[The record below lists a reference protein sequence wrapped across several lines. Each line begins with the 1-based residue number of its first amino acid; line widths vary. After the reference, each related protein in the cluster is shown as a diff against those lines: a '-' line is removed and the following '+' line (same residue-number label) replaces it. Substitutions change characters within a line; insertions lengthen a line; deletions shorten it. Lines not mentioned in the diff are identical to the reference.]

1 VISDGSLAAMK
12 VDRSELGNLDLIA
25 SGGQAHVYRVPQV
38 HFDIADFPLACKM
51 YKTRNLPIPW
61 IGLARLAHV
70 REAADPKVRSLLDRY
85 FTWPLRAVMDG
96 NEAVGCVMPLIP
108 DNFFH
113 TFTLPNATTKRT
125 PLELQHL
132 LVAGDRNAK
141 VGLMHANANQRLS
154 ICFETSRA
162 LNVLHSTGLVYG
174 DINPRNLVF
183 RLKPRPSIMFVEGD
197 ALRRSGASAVL
208 AQMQTPDWNA
218 PDKVKAQSEY
228 TDRYKLGL
236 LILRVLTPGAGS
248 STNRDPS
255 AADSVLNREGRKLL
269 RRALDVDRDHRP
281 APDEWIKYF
290 KTVLLG
296 SSAQQTGSPSSGM
309 PRPQAPSGSSDDLGI
324 PSPGAHHVKGAS
336 WVKRNGL
343 WERQP

>member
-1 VISDGSLAAMK
+1 MK
-12 VDRSELGNLDLIA
+12 VGRDELGDLELIA
-25 SGGQAHVYRVPQV
+25 SGGQAHVYRVPQT
-38 HFDIADFPLACKM
+38 HLDIADFPLACKM
-51 YKTRNLPIPW
+51 YKKRHLPIPW

-70 REAADPKVRSLLDRY
+70 REAADPRVKSVLDRY

-96 NEAVGCVMPLIP
+96 NDAVGCVMPLIP
-108 DNFFH
+108 DDFFH
-113 TFTLPNATTKRT
+113 TFTLPSGSTKRT

-132 LVAGDRNAK
+132 LVAGNRNAK
-141 VGLMHANANQRLS
+141 VGLLHANANQRLS

-197 ALRRSGASAVL
+197 SLRRSGASAVL

-248 STNRDPS
+248 STNRDPA
-255 AADSVLNREGRKLL
+255 AADPVLNRDGRNLL

-296 SSAQQTGSPSSGM
+296 RSTQHAGSNSSGM
-309 PRPQAPSGSSDDLGI
+309 PRPTPTPSNSSGDLGI
-324 PSPGAHHVKGAS
+324 PSPGDQHVKGAS
-336 WVKRNGL
+336 WVKRNGV